1 MGMPEGIGT
10 VMRNRYIVIVIGI
23 AAITA
28 SYWLAADPPN
38 PWVFAIVITRSPDS
52 LAHYWHTNS
61 QNKSGQSIKGC
72 PQVID
77 D

>member
-38 PWVFAIVITRSPDS
+38 PWIFAIVITRSPDVGT
-52 LAHYWHTNS
+52 LIHKTKAGS
-61 QNKSGQSIKGC
+61 QSKAARKYLIIYS
-72 PQVID
+72 
-77 D
+77 

>member
-38 PWVFAIVITRSPDS
+38 PWIFAIVITRSPDVGTL
-52 LAHYWHTNS
+52 LAH
-61 QNKSGQSIKGC
+61 
-72 PQVID
+72 
-77 D
+77 